1 MKSGTMNSDKHRG
14 STLLKA
20 EENEQVFQLIGNRCQ
35 ARAISTE
42 IFTFERRD
50 CHCNTTILT

>member
-1 MKSGTMNSDKHRG
+1 MKSGTMDKHRG

-35 ARAISTE
+35 VSIILMK
-42 IFTFERRD
+42 IFKYEYYN
-50 CHCNTTILT
+50 CYYNTMILT